1 MNESVESLREALLQ
15 LRQQRALG
23 ALSDHDYQQA
33 SASLER
39 QLLECVLASS
49 SGVGGATG
57 TPPDVAIGGPPDADH
72 QRAADVKPQA
82 KRLSNTGL
90 AVLIAAVFVMAAA
103 GYAWKG
109 APAMLGAGPGAA
121 AISAEAP
128 GAPSHA
134 TGGGTMEVATE
145 RLANRLQQQPDDV
158 GGWALLARSY
168 TVLGRHADALQA
180 WQRALAL
187 QPGDAEL
194 RAGYADALALGGGT
208 SAGQVPAGKTPAG
221 VSVSGTVSLAP
232 ALAALAAP
240 QDTVFVVARAADGRG
255 MPLALQRAQ
264 VKDLPLAF
272 MLDDRSAMA
281 PQARLS
287 GAQTV
292 VVTARVSKS
301 GNAMPQPGD
310 LVGTSGPV
318 AVGASDLRVEI
329 RDPVAAA
336 AGSAP
341 VQR

>member
-1 MNESVESLREALLQ
+1 MNESVESLREALLR

-23 ALSDHDYQQA
+23 VLSEDDYQQA
-33 SASLER
+33 NAVLER
-39 QLLECVLASS
+39 QLVERVLASGAAEVNAP
-49 SGVGGATG
+49 GVQPEKAGDG
-57 TPPDVAIGGPPDADH
+57 PSVAGQ
-72 QRAADVKPQA
+72 QRAADVRPQA
-82 KRLSNTGL
+82 ARLSKAGL
-90 AVLIAAVFVMAAA
+90 AVLVAAVFVIATA

-109 APAMLGAGPGAA
+109 APEMLGAGPEAA
-121 AISAEAP
+121 AISTDAP

-134 TGGGTMEVATE
+134 SGGGTMEVATE
-145 RLANRLQQQPDDV
+145 RLASRLRQQSDDV
-158 GGWALLARSY
+158 DGWALLARSY
-168 TVLGRHADALQA
+168 AVLGRPADALEA

-187 QPGDAEL
+187 RPGDATL
-194 RAGYADALALGGGT
+194 QAGYADALALAGGPA
-208 SAGQVPAGKTPAG
+208 AGQVPAGKALAG

-255 MPLALQRAQ
+255 MPLALQRVQ
-264 VKDLPLAF
+264 VKDLPWAF
-272 MLDDRSAMA
+272 TLDDRSAMA

-318 AVGASDLRVEI
+318 AVGASGLRVEI
-329 RDPVAAA
+329 RDPVT

>member
-1 MNESVESLREALLQ
+1 MNESVESLREALLR

-23 ALSDHDYQQA
+23 VLSDDDYQQA
-33 SASLER
+33 NAVLER
-39 QLLECVLASS
+39 QLVECVLASGAV
-49 SGVGGATG
+49 SGEGSGAQPERTG
-57 TPPDVAIGGPPDADH
+57 GGPPVADQ
-72 QRAADVKPQA
+72 QRAADVRPQPT
-82 KRLSNTGL
+82 RLSKAGL
-90 AVLIAAVFVMAAA
+90 AVLVAAVFVIATA

-109 APAMLGAGPGAA
+109 APAMLGAGPEAA
-121 AISAEAP
+121 AISTDAP

-134 TGGGTMEVATE
+134 SGGGGTMEVATE
-145 RLANRLQQQPDDV
+145 RLASRLRQQSDDV
-158 GGWALLARSY
+158 DGWALLARSY
-168 TVLGRHADALQA
+168 AVLGRPADALEA

-187 QPGDAEL
+187 RPGDATL
-194 RAGYADALALGGGT
+194 QAGYADARALAGGPA
-208 SAGQVPAGKTPAG
+208 AGPVPAGKALAG

-255 MPLALQRAQ
+255 MPLALQRVQ
-264 VKDLPLAF
+264 VKDLPWAF
-272 MLDDRSAMA
+272 TLDDRSAMA

-318 AVGASDLRVEI
+318 AVGASGLRVEI
-329 RDPVAAA
+329 RVPVT

>member
-1 MNESVESLREALLQ
+1 MTNDSVESLREELLR
-15 LRQQRALG
+15 LREQRALG
-23 ALSDHDYQQA
+23 VLSEDDYQQA
-33 SASLER
+33 NAVLER
-39 QLLECVLASS
+39 QIVERVLAS
-49 SGVGGATG
+49 GA
-57 TPPDVAIGGPPDADH
+57 VAGKAPDA
-72 QRAADVKPQA
+72 QPEKTGGNPPADDGRPNA
-82 KRLSNTGL
+82 KRLSNGWM
-90 AVLIAAVFVMAAA
+90 AVLIAAVFVVAAA

-109 APAMLGAGPGAA
+109 SPAMLGTGPGAA
-121 AISAEAP
+121 AVSAEASGP
-128 GAPSHA
+128 QSHA
-134 TGGGTMEVATE
+134 TGGGTMEAVTE
-145 RLANRLQQQPDDV
+145 RLASRLQQQPDDV
-158 GGWALLARSY
+158 DGWAMLARSY
-168 TVLGRHADALQA
+168 SVLGRPADAVQA

-187 QPGDAEL
+187 RPGDATL
-194 RAGYADALALGGGT
+194 QAGYADALALAGGPA
-208 SAGQVPAGKTPAG
+208 AGQVPAGKAQAG

-264 VKDLPLAF
+264 VKDLPWAF

-318 AVGASDLRVEI
+318 AVGASGLRVEI
-329 RDPVAAA
+329 RDPVT